1 MPAMARRCWANK
13 VRHYLGLKASLF
25 GVKVENELELLS
37 LLSTSDT
44 KAVGGELLLTW
55 GGRALVGITH
65 PQVVG
70 SFQVVSFHLAHIA
83 F

>member
-1 MPAMARRCWANK
+1 MPAMASRCWANK
-13 VRHYLGLKASLF
+13 VRQYLGLKASLF
-25 GVKVENELELLS
+25 GVEVEDELELLS

-65 PQVVG
+65 HQVVVG
-70 SFQVVSFHLAHIA
+70 GGRRARLTGLF
-83 F
+83 

>member
-13 VRHYLGLKASLF
+13 VRQYLGLKASLF
-25 GVKVENELELLS
+25 GVEVGDELELLS

-55 GGRALVGITH
+55 GGRALSITH

-70 SFQVVSFHLAHIA
+70 SFRVVSFHLAHIA

>member
-13 VRHYLGLKASLF
+13 VRQYLGLKASLF
-25 GVKVENELELLS
+25 GVEVEDELELLS

-55 GGRALVGITH
+55 GSRALVGITH
-65 PQVVG
+65 PQVVKG
-70 SFQVVSFHLAHIA
+70 CIS
-83 F
+83 